1 MVKKPLNEIAFPVP
15 SPNPAWPVP
24 GSVSKF
30 LIVFDTYHVKEEC
43 NEHVYDDECD
53 EKFPQREVSD
63 SSFQDHLLF
72 RKR

>member
-1 MVKKPLNEIAFPVP
+1 MKA
-15 SPNPAWPVP
+15 
-24 GSVSKF
+24 KF
-30 LIVFDTYHVKEEC
+30 LVVFDAYHVKEEC
-43 NEHVYDDECD
+43 NEHVYNDECD